1 MNIHIKAV
9 LHTIGIIGTGVISG
23 FVMSYL
29 PNWAVAVVALAVL
42 SYLVYLLALGQL
54 KYEQAIDEMNEKYQK

>member
-9 LHTIGIIGTGVISG
+9 LHTIGIIGTGIISG